1 MFVRAKKSGPY
12 QYLQVVENRREG
24 TKVVQRVI
32 STLGRLDRLN
42 AKGDI
47 ESLVR
52 SLSRF
57 SEQALLVLSG
67 KSDLLAE
74 ARKIGPAL
82 IFERL
87 WEELGIGR
95 VLKELLKDRL
105 FGFDVERAV
114 FLTVL
119 HRLMVSGSDRYCEK
133 WRRDYVIRGTDDLSL
148 HHLYRA
154 MAFLGEEV
162 VDQADATPFSPRCTK
177 DLVEEHLFHGQRH
190 LFQGLDLVFFDTTS
204 LYFEGEG
211 GETLGEKG
219 YQQGPSAGS
228 QSDGGRGCSRQSRQA
243 HLLRDVAGQHHG
255 CEDSHSDSTKD
266 SQAFSGRPL
275 LPGGRPGDDQQR
287 DPENPR

>member
-67 KSDLLAE
+67 KSDLLAD

-82 IFERL
+82 ILGRL
-87 WEELGIGR
+87 WEDLNIGK

-105 FGFDVERAV
+105 FSFDVERAI
-114 FLTVL
+114 FITVL
-119 HRLMVSGSDRYCEK
+119 HRLMVSGSDRYC
-133 WRRDYVIRGTDDLSL
+133 
-148 HHLYRA
+148 
-154 MAFLGEEV
+154 
-162 VDQADATPFSPRCTK
+162 
-177 DLVEEHLFHGQRH
+177 
-190 LFQGLDLVFFDTTS
+190 
-204 LYFEGEG
+204 
-211 GETLGEKG
+211 
-219 YQQGPSAGS
+219 
-228 QSDGGRGCSRQSRQA
+228 
-243 HLLRDVAGQHHG
+243 
-255 CEDSHSDSTKD
+255 
-266 SQAFSGRPL
+266 
-275 LPGGRPGDDQQR
+275 
-287 DPENPR
+287 

>member
-1 MFVRAKKSGPY
+1 MFVRAKRSGPY

-82 IFERL
+82 VFERL
-87 WEELGIGR
+87 WEEVGIGR
-95 VLKELLKDRL
+95 VLKDLLKDRL

-119 HRLMVSGSDRYCEK
+119 HRLMVSG
-133 WRRDYVIRGTDDLSL
+133 
-148 HHLYRA
+148 
-154 MAFLGEEV
+154 
-162 VDQADATPFSPRCTK
+162 
-177 DLVEEHLFHGQRH
+177 
-190 LFQGLDLVFFDTTS
+190 
-204 LYFEGEG
+204 
-211 GETLGEKG
+211 
-219 YQQGPSAGS
+219 
-228 QSDGGRGCSRQSRQA
+228 
-243 HLLRDVAGQHHG
+243 
-255 CEDSHSDSTKD
+255 
-266 SQAFSGRPL
+266 
-275 LPGGRPGDDQQR
+275 
-287 DPENPR
+287 